1 MGVDVRGVGE
11 RHGGRLGLSLR
22 RAALLAVFAL
32 SGAVA
37 AIAAIVP
44 SSDAGLLLAKTAVL
58 EPIAIRLEEALL
70 PAPAT
75 YVREERMHR
84 GDTFHSVLGRLGIN
98 DADIQQLLRQR
109 TILQLLRVGTV
120 VTAEVRAGK
129 DHAGR
134 DHAGRDHDGE
144 LVWLGFLSGREV
156 AVRVDRVGRALV
168 ASEQRAQ
175 VVTRTVLKSAV
186 IRSSLF
192 AAADAAGIPDSIA
205 IQLAEVFGSD
215 IDFHRELRQGD
226 RFSVLYEL
234 HSVDGRPLRAGRV
247 FAAEFTN
254 QGRKYRALRYAD
266 NFYAPDGKN
275 MRKGMLRSPLELSR
289 VSSGFGMRMHPLHKA
304 WRAHQGVDYAAP
316 AGTRVR
322 AVGDGIVE
330 FAGRQG
336 GYGNLVIV
344 RHASQISTYY
354 AHLKAVGRGIRTGA
368 RVAQGD
374 TVGLVGQ
381 TGWATG
387 PHLHYEFRVAGTAR
401 NPLSVPLPAGTPVA
415 RHDMDAFRAQSQ
427 EMTAQLDLLANGQ
440 VAALE

>member
-1 MGVDVRGVGE
+1 MDE
-11 RHGGRLGLSLR
+11 QHGGRLQLSLR

-44 SSDAGLLLAKTAVL
+44 STDAELLLSKASVL
-58 EPIAIRLEEALL
+58 EPVPIRLEEALL
-70 PAPAT
+70 PAPDS
-75 YVREERMHR
+75 YVREDRMQR
-84 GDTFHSVLGRLGIN
+84 GDTFNGILARLGMN
-98 DADIQQLLRQR
+98 DADIRQILRQR
-109 TILQLLRVGTV
+109 TILQSLRVGTV
-120 VTAEVRAGK
+120 VTAEVRSGK
-129 DHAGR
+129 
-134 DHAGRDHDGE
+134 DHDGE
-144 LVWLGFLSGREV
+144 LVWLGFLSGRDV

-415 RHDMDAFRAQSQ
+415 RHDMDAFRAHSQ
-427 EMTAQLDLLANGQ
+427 AMAAQLDLLAIGQ